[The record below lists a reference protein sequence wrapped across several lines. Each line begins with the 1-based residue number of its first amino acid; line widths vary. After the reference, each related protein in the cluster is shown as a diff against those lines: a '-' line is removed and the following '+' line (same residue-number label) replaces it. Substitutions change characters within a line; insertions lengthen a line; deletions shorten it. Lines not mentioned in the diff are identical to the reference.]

1 MKTWSI
7 LQINLTAPHNLELQD
22 VCKFEI
28 RFHFLNPRLGMAD
41 PSEGRPSCT
50 GSVIGLGPTDLTEEK
65 KKQLKMDMIAIMTAI
80 MLQDGPFFCL
90 RMMLIFR
97 SPLSSKTNL

>member
-1 MKTWSI
+1 
-7 LQINLTAPHNLELQD
+7 
-22 VCKFEI
+22 
-28 RFHFLNPRLGMAD
+28 MAD

-50 GSVIGLGPTDLTEEK
+50 GSVIGLGPPDMTEEK

-97 SPLSSKTNL
+97 SVLHCKQTNFV

>member
-1 MKTWSI
+1 MNECI
-7 LQINLTAPHNLELQD
+7 
-22 VCKFEI
+22 KFL
-28 RFHFLNPRLGMAD
+28 LNFRLGMAD

-50 GSVIGLGPTDLTEEK
+50 GSVIGLGGPDLSEEK
-65 KKQLKMDMIAIMTAI
+65 KKQLNMDMIAIMTAI

-97 SPLSSKTNL
+97 YSF

>member
-1 MKTWSI
+1 
-7 LQINLTAPHNLELQD
+7 
-22 VCKFEI
+22 
-28 RFHFLNPRLGMAD
+28 MAD

-50 GSVIGLGPTDLTEEK
+50 GSVNVLGTDLTDEK
-65 KKQLKMDMIAIMTAI
+65 KKQLKMDMIAILTAI

-97 SPLSSKTNL
+97 

>member
-1 MKTWSI
+1 M
-7 LQINLTAPHNLELQD
+7 N
-22 VCKFEI
+22 F
-28 RFHFLNPRLGMAD
+28 RLGMAD

-50 GSVIGLGPTDLTEEK
+50 GSVIGLGPDLSDEK
-65 KKQLKMDMIAIMTAI
+65 KKQLNMDMLAIMTAI

-97 SPLSSKTNL
+97 